1 MLLTA
6 FSTSI
11 MTAIANT
18 KFFRKERWQKKIHFK
33 ILDGFLIIL
42 IIEESIAKWTKN
54 PQKYLKKRKT
64 YIFLDIIGVSNTSKL
79 KGEDSMLHFFILWL
93 PE

>member
-1 MLLTA
+1 MLS
-6 FSTSI
+6 FPE
-11 MTAIANT
+11 
-18 KFFRKERWQKKIHFK
+18 KKDGKKKIHFK
-33 ILDGFLIIL
+33 ILDGLLIIL

-54 PQKYLKKRKT
+54 PQKYLKMRKT

-79 KGEDSMLHFFILWL
+79 KGDDSMLYFFILWL